1 MAIISCFY
9 LKGLDNIIH
18 SRIAFR
24 FEIIFLL
31 VLLLVDVSKVVS
43 SISLTTNSFQ
53 EQSFLENK
61 KQQPEAEVGKESPTL
76 KYTEA
81 NMQQELF
88 NSQNIKLPSSTQ
100 TDIGVE
106 EKNKNNWIMVNHDI
120 YGTRNS
126 NQTIIGKHNLDKL
139 QVKWRLVNNVEIQDP
154 PIIIGNRG
162 YVQDYLGN
170 VLAFDTSTGHI
181 IWKIKAGIGPTM
193 GLAFDNAVL
202 FASTASKATII
213 AINAT
218 DGKTIWESQVLGDP
232 KLGYKIDPF
241 PIVWKDYVIAGSG
254 GGSETVRGNVTALNR
269 TNGKIIWNFE
279 TTTGE
284 WVKPGKTPPNGGA
297 TAWSGGSL
305 DPETGILYI
314 PLGSAAPYY
323 NATTRQTP
331 NLYSNHMVALNITNG
346 KIVWSTPFVA
356 HGTVLDVKVPDTHD
370 WDTSWG
376 SSITKVILNNGTQ
389 KKVIVGHDKMG
400 NVIAMDATTG
410 KEIWWKTLGQQY
422 RTDVIPLPNG
432 SGIIWSYGVFSYHAV
447 DNNTLYITATN
458 RSLDYF
464 TDGISGHVVG
474 APNTFGLGSFN
485 GTIMALDL
493 MTGKIKWQYQTEFPP
508 RISPLVTD
516 GIVFAGYIP
525 YIGKTKSGVILA
537 LDKQTGKK
545 LWEFDVNAPIGQVG
559 PSIGDGMLFVP
570 TGKGKMKNTIQGLPK
585 GEKIGGSIVA
595 FGLP

>member
-81 NMQQELF
+81 NIQQELF
-88 NSQNIKLPSSTQ
+88 NPQNIKLPSSTQ